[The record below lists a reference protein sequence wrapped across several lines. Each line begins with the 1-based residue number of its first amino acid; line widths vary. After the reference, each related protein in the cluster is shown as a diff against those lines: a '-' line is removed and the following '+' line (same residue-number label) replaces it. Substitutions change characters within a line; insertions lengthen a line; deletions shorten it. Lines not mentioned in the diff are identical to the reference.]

1 MNEFMLIIK
10 EGASALGIEI
20 SEQQLEKLWQHW
32 CAVKEAPFNLTA
44 IKDDREAAE
53 KHYLDSIAALP
64 QIPAG
69 ELWCDIGTGAGFPG
83 LVLAVMRPE
92 QRILLLESN
101 GKKCGFLTDMAAKL
115 GLSKV
120 EVLNSRAETAA
131 KTRRDS
137 IDVVMARAVSH
148 VSVLAEYAAPLLRL
162 QGTLVCYKGPG
173 YAQELSESKAAL
185 MKLGM
190 KAGAQAELLLPNGEQ
205 RIIGKLVKHAPTP
218 KAYPR
223 REGMAENKPLVPR
236 ETRA

>member
-10 EGASALGIEI
+10 EGATALNIEI
-20 SEQQLEKLWQHW
+20 SDAQLQQLWQHW

-44 IKDDREAAE
+44 IKEDREAAE
-53 KHYLDSIAALP
+53 KHYLDSLAALP
-64 QIPAG
+64 YIPAG
-69 ELWCDIGTGAGFPG
+69 GTWCDIGTGAGFPG

-92 QRILLLESN
+92 QKILLLESN
-101 GKKCGFLTDMAAKL
+101 GKKCGFLSDMALKL
-115 GLSKV
+115 GLSQV

-137 IDVVMARAVSH
+137 LDVVMARAVSH
-148 VSVLAEYAAPLLRL
+148 VSVLAEYAAPLLKL
-162 QGTLVCYKGPG
+162 QGQLICYKGPG
-173 YAQELSESKAAL
+173 YAQELKESKAAL
-185 MKLGM
+185 GKLGL
-190 KAGAQAELLLPNGEQ
+190 AAAEQNELLLPNGEQ
-205 RIIGKLVKHAPTP
+205 RIIGKLVKTAPTP